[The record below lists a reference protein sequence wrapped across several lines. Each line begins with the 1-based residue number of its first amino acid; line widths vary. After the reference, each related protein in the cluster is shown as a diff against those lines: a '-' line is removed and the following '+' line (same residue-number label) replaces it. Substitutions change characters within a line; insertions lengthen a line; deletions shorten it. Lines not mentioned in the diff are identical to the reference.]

1 VSEAMTQ
8 FVTQLLE
15 AWNAHDVDRLA
26 AFYATDYQGED
37 VAQSRPQLGPEGIRH
52 AMARYLRAFPDLH
65 FTQEA
70 TIAQGDQVA
79 LFWKMRGTHRG
90 KLMNIPPTGR
100 PIQVR
105 GASLFTLAG
114 GKIRYATIIWD
125 VAGLL
130 RAIGLL
136 PEL

>member
-1 VSEAMTQ
+1 VSETAAQ

-15 AWNAHDVDRLA
+15 AWNAHDLDRVV
-26 AFYATDYQGED
+26 AFYAQDYEGED
-37 VAQSRPQLGPEGIRH
+37 VGQARPEQGPEGIR
-52 AMARYLRAFPDLH
+52 ASMGRYLHAFPDLY

-70 TIAQGDQVA
+70 TIAQSDQIA
-79 LFWKMRGTHRG
+79 FFWRVQGTHQG

-100 PIQVR
+100 SIQVR
-105 GASLFTLAG
+105 GASLFTLEG
-114 GKIRYATIIWD
+114 GKIKRAMIIWD

-130 RAIGLL
+130 RALALL

>member
-1 VSEAMTQ
+1 VSETTTQ
-8 FVTQLLE
+8 LVTQLLE

-26 AFYATDYQGED
+26 ALYTPDYEGED
-37 VAQSRPQLGPEGIRH
+37 VSEAKPQRGPEGIRQS
-52 AMARYLRAFPDLH
+52 MARYLRAFPDLH

-70 TIAQGDQVA
+70 TLTQGDRIA
-79 LFWKMRGTHRG
+79 LFWTVRGTHRG
-90 KLMNIPPTGR
+90 KLMNIPPTCR

-105 GASLFTLAG
+105 GVSLLTLEG
-114 GKIRYATIIWD
+114 GKIRRATAIWD